1 MKPEIDERLNQVRA
15 LGESACEAMLREVF
29 QCGLPADCIDPSLGR
44 ARFELSRDPF
54 DGNYS
59 LIGIWRDDH
68 GQKQGEILFHSD
80 GSFMAEYDVIS
91 EHPHKPKW
99 FIEAVTA
106 WGNRTQLRSELK
118 LLPSVG

>member
-1 MKPEIDERLNQVRA
+1 MV
-15 LGESACEAMLREVF
+15 SEVF
-29 QCGLPADCIDPSLGR
+29 KCGLPTDCIDPALDR
-44 ARFELSRDPF
+44 ASFKLSRDPF

-59 LIGIWRDDH
+59 LIGVWRDDH

-91 EHPHKPKW
+91 EHPGKPQW

-106 WGNRTQLRSELK
+106 WGNPTQLKSELR